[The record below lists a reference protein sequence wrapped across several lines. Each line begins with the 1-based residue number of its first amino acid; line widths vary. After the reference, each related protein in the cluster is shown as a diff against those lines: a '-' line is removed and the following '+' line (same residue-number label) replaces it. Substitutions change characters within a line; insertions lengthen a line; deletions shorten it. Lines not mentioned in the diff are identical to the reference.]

1 MALPYH
7 YLRQLLFFRC
17 AFYSG
22 TTESF
27 TRVFTILLQQPFFK
41 SIQFVHA
48 STFVDSNGLAHD
60 MHTNNYAFIGILVT
74 QMIKATY
81 HAYNCYIL
89 FPYFLHMTLNVSC
102 SFLLRKVNF
111 QQDLVQLHWE
121 SSSCRCSIESL
132 YPFSVYNV
140 AFIHESSKAPRGVR
154 CIDSR
159 MYSVDTHRTLQLS
172 PCWLYSLC

>member
-1 MALPYH
+1 MELPYH

-22 TTESF
+22 ITESF
-27 TRVFTILLQQPFFK
+27 TCVSTILLQQPFFK

-60 MHTNNYAFIGILVT
+60 MHTNNNPFLGILVT
-74 QMIKATY
+74 QMIKATC
-81 HAYNCYIL
+81 HCLQLLHFVTLLFAHDTECLLQLLAEKGELPTRFGSATLGILLLQVLNLYIL
-89 FPYFLHMTLNVSC
+89 SVS
-102 SFLLRKVNF
+102 
-111 QQDLVQLHWE
+111 
-121 SSSCRCSIESL
+121 
-132 YPFSVYNV
+132 NV